1 MSSAIHTG
9 VAHRGWTRL
18 LPSPWRDRV
27 DWKYGADTGGIIP
40 AAELDAETPNLAFS
54 NCYRATLGWV
64 IRLFIRRLPVDV
76 ARCSFVDFGSG
87 KGRALLV
94 ASEFAFQRV
103 LGIEF
108 SPALHAVA
116 LDNIARLPARRRARV
131 RSILG
136 DAMQFA
142 LPQGNLVCYLYNPFG
157 PPVFDAVMERIA
169 AHARSG
175 HDVFVIYI
183 NPRHR
188 DLVEHSGAFETVFEH
203 RKGVIYRAV
212 AAGRSGTRRAPK
224 RPPSPTAARLT
235 LLIWSALL
243 AAGAILLT
251 GLFDPS
257 VLGIGL

>member
-1 MSSAIHTG
+1 MSGAIHT
-9 VAHRGWTRL
+9 AAAPRGWTRL

-54 NCYRATLGWV
+54 SCYRATLGWV

-76 ARCSFVDFGSG
+76 ARYSFVDFGSG

-94 ASEFAFQRV
+94 ASEFAFR
-103 LGIEF
+103 GIVGVEF

-116 LDNIARLPARRRARV
+116 QDNIARLPARRRARV

-142 LPQGNLVCYLYNPFG
+142 LPQDNLVCYLYNPFG
-157 PPVFDAVMERIA
+157 PPVFDTVIERIA
-169 AHARSG
+169 AHTRSG
-175 HDVFVIYI
+175 RDVFVIYI

-188 DLVEHSGAFETVFEH
+188 DLIERSGAFETVFEH

-212 AAGRSGTRRAPK
+212 AGRNEPRAA
-224 RPPSPTAARLT
+224 PSRSPSRTAARLT